1 MSEST
6 ATSTSLMSL
15 KVLILA
21 GIFLIIVIIIVL
33 FIFLCFRSNRTS
45 KKRKLLPKLHS
56 SGTTPLVSKE
66 IAVVKE
72 IDLTRSTEQTRIQI
86 FDDGDVVDEKKEAEI
101 KVEIGGVRKSD
112 VSGGGV
118 HMEEDPNIGWGRWYS
133 LKEVEMATR
142 GFSEGNVI
150 GEGGYGVVYRGVL
163 QDSVVA
169 VKNLHNNKGQAEK
182 EFKVE
187 VEAIG
192 KVRHKNLVRLVGY
205 CAEGARRMLVYEYVE
220 NGNLEQWLHGNV
232 GPFSPLT
239 WDIRMKIA
247 IGTAKGLSYLHEGLE
262 PKVVHRDIKSSNI
275 LLDKNWNAKVSDFGL
290 AKLLGSE
297 KTHVTT
303 RVMGTFG
310 YVSPEYASTGML
322 NERSDVYS
330 FGVLLM
336 EIITGRTPIDYS
348 KPPGEVILVLS
359 KFFHFCIP
367 FHEHIGVL
375 PAYLFDS
382 LQMNLV
388 DWFKGKVASRCSDE
402 LVDPLIEIPPCPR
415 SLKRVLLICLRCID
429 LDVIKRPKMGQI
441 VHMLE
446 SDDFPFRSE
455 LRTIRDKDSAP
466 SQADVSI
473 KVPYQRKL
481 AEPAEKSTHR

>member
-1 MSEST
+1 
-6 ATSTSLMSL
+6 MSL
-15 KVLILA
+15 KVLVLA

-33 FIFLCFRSNRTS
+33 LIFLCFRSNRS
-45 KKRKLLPKLHS
+45 CNKRKLLPKLHS

-72 IDLTRSTEQTRIQI
+72 IDLTRSTEQTRIEI
-86 FDDGDVVDEKKEAEI
+86 LDEMKEAEI
-101 KVEIGGVRKSD
+101 KVEIGGVKKGD

-118 HMEEDPNIGWGRWYS
+118 QMEEDPNIGWGRWYS
-133 LKEVEMATR
+133 LKEVEIATR

-247 IGTAKGLSYLHEGLE
+247 IGTAKGC
-262 PKVVHRDIKSSNI
+262 
-275 LLDKNWNAKVSDFGL
+275 
-290 AKLLGSE
+290 
-297 KTHVTT
+297 
-303 RVMGTFG
+303 
-310 YVSPEYASTGML
+310 
-322 NERSDVYS
+322 
-330 FGVLLM
+330 
-336 EIITGRTPIDYS
+336 
-348 KPPGEVILVLS
+348 VI
-359 KFFHFCIP
+359 
-367 FHEHIGVL
+367 
-375 PAYLFDS
+375 
-382 LQMNLV
+382 
-388 DWFKGKVASRCSDE
+388 
-402 LVDPLIEIPPCPR
+402 
-415 SLKRVLLICLRCID
+415 
-429 LDVIKRPKMGQI
+429 
-441 VHMLE
+441 
-446 SDDFPFRSE
+446 
-455 LRTIRDKDSAP
+455 
-466 SQADVSI
+466 
-473 KVPYQRKL
+473 
-481 AEPAEKSTHR
+481 

>member
-6 ATSTSLMSL
+6 ATSNSLMSL

-101 KVEIGGVRKSD
+101 KVEIGGVRKGD

-169 VKNLHNNKGQAEK
+169 VKNLHNNNSDQLSCPA
-182 EFKVE
+182 
-187 VEAIG
+187 
-192 KVRHKNLVRLVGY
+192 
-205 CAEGARRMLVYEYVE
+205 
-220 NGNLEQWLHGNV
+220 GN
-232 GPFSPLT
+232 PL
-239 WDIRMKIA
+239 
-247 IGTAKGLSYLHEGLE
+247 
-262 PKVVHRDIKSSNI
+262 
-275 LLDKNWNAKVSDFGL
+275 
-290 AKLLGSE
+290 
-297 KTHVTT
+297 
-303 RVMGTFG
+303 
-310 YVSPEYASTGML
+310 
-322 NERSDVYS
+322 
-330 FGVLLM
+330 
-336 EIITGRTPIDYS
+336 
-348 KPPGEVILVLS
+348 
-359 KFFHFCIP
+359 
-367 FHEHIGVL
+367 
-375 PAYLFDS
+375 
-382 LQMNLV
+382 
-388 DWFKGKVASRCSDE
+388 
-402 LVDPLIEIPPCPR
+402 
-415 SLKRVLLICLRCID
+415 
-429 LDVIKRPKMGQI
+429 
-441 VHMLE
+441 
-446 SDDFPFRSE
+446 
-455 LRTIRDKDSAP
+455 
-466 SQADVSI
+466 
-473 KVPYQRKL
+473 
-481 AEPAEKSTHR
+481 